1 MLQIQK
7 VKGSKMKHL
16 SHNGVMIP
24 AAYVAKGLRISIKG
38 TAMKLDSEQEE
49 IAVAFA
55 KKFGTEYIEDKI
67 FVKNFL
73 RDFLKKLGINESL
86 KFEDIDFSEV
96 TTSVEHERE
105 LKLNLSK
112 EEKKKTAE
120 ARKVIREANK
130 EKYGF
135 AIVDGDRV
143 EIGNYAAE
151 PSSIFMGRGKHPI
164 RGKWKEGPKIGDI
177 TLNLSPDAARPQGQW
192 KNIVWEPKFMW
203 IAKWDD
209 KLNNKEKYIWLADT
223 SSVKQQREKEKFDHA
238 KDLQKT
244 IELVREHIS
253 SNLISTNLK
262 RRKIATV
269 CYLIDS
275 LSLRVGD
282 EKDKD
287 EADTVGATTLRP
299 SHIKFGENCLVTF
312 DFLGKD
318 SVRWHKQVRLP
329 TPVIENLKE
338 FINES
343 SSAPFNGIRSDVVS
357 QFLGEAVPYL
367 TAKVFRTYRAT
378 KTVNEYLL
386 EHKVKKSDTEYEKKN
401 VATLANLQ
409 AAIICNHKR
418 KLPKTWNKSLERKK
432 ERLHKLK
439 KSKKKTSKTLQSI
452 AKTKLDIDRAKAT
465 RDYNLQTSLKSYIDP
480 RVYRSWGNKIDYDWK
495 LYYSKTLQRKYS
507 WIDSNKRSE
516 E

>member
-1 MLQIQK
+1 
-7 VKGSKMKHL
+7 MKHL

-24 AAYVAKGLRISIKG
+24 AAYAAKSLHIVVKG
-38 TAMKLDSEQEE
+38 KVIELDSEQEE
-49 IAVAFA
+49 MAVAFA
-55 KKFGTEYIEDKI
+55 KKFGTEYVEDRI

-73 RDFLKKLGINESL
+73 KDFSKKLGIDESL
-86 KFEDIDFSEV
+86 NFEDIDFSEV
-96 TTSVEHERE
+96 SASVEHERE

-120 ARKVIREANK
+120 ARKAIREANK
-130 EKYGF
+130 ERYGL
-135 AIVDGDRV
+135 AIVDGERV
-143 EIGNYAAE
+143 EIGNYVAE
-151 PSSIFMGRGKHPI
+151 PSSIFMGRGKHPM
-164 RGKWKEGPKIGDI
+164 RGKWKEGPKISDI
-177 TLNLSPDAARPQGQW
+177 TLNLSPDATIPPGQW

-253 SNLISTNLK
+253 SNLNSSNLK

-269 CYLIDS
+269 CYLIDN

-299 SHIKFGENCLVTF
+299 THIKFDENGLVTF

-338 FINES
+338 FIKDSN
-343 SSAPFNGIRSDVVS
+343 SALFNGIRSDAVS

-367 TAKVFRTYRAT
+367 SAKVFRTYHAT
-378 KTVNEYLL
+378 KTVKECLM
-386 EHKVKKSDTEYEKKN
+386 EHKVKKSDTEHEKKY

-418 KLPKTWNKSLERKK
+418 KLPKTWKKSLERKK
-432 ERLHKLK
+432 ERLQKLK
-439 KSKKKTSKTLQSI
+439 KTKKKTNKTLQSI
-452 AKTKLDIDRAKAT
+452 AKTKLDIERTKAT

-480 RVYRSWGNKIDYDWK
+480 RVYRSWGNKIDYNWK
-495 LYYSKTLQRKYS
+495 LYYSKTLQRKFS
-507 WIDSNKRSE
+507 WIDGHKRSE